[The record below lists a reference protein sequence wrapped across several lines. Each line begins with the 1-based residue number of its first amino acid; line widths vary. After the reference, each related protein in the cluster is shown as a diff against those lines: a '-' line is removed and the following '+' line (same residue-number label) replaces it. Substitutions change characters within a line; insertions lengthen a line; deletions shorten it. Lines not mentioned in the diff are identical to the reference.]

1 MAAAAGRTCGRS
13 HTRYARHCVRPDTAP
28 RPRSA
33 ASADRQS
40 CPCLRHPTAHRGR
53 RCSYLQYST
62 QISMVFLDGDSLALG
77 ELVGIADR
85 YTPVALAPDA
95 AARVDAARAVVDRKA
110 ASDEAVYGINTG
122 FGALAETRILRD
134 SLGALQLNLL
144 RSHAAGVGE
153 PLPVRAV
160 RASMALRANVL
171 AKGFSG
177 IRRST
182 LELLI
187 ELLNRRVH
195 PRVPS
200 RGSVGASG
208 DLAPLAHLS
217 LVLVGEGDAT
227 IGDDTAI
234 MSGAEA
240 LARAGLRPATLL
252 PKEGLALING
262 TQPSTAI
269 AALVIAGAERLSRAA
284 DIAAALS
291 IDGLR
296 ASIRPFDSRIHAAR
310 PHPGQRTSA
319 ANIAALLSGSAI
331 NQSHEHCGRVQDAY
345 SLRCAA
351 QTHGAARDA
360 LAFARATLTIE
371 MNGATDNPMVFADDG
386 DIVSGGNF
394 HGAPVAIAADLLV
407 IALAQLV
414 NISERR
420 SDRLV
425 DPSLSD
431 LPAFLTPDSG
441 LHSGYMLAQVTAAAL
456 ASEIKTLAHPA
467 SVDTIP
473 TSANRED
480 HVSMSMGAAL
490 KAERA
495 LQLARRVVAVEILC
509 ACQAID
515 LLAPL
520 TTSPPLQRVHTRVRS
535 IVPRLTGD
543 RPPAPDIEAISQ
555 MIDDGSFEAACELEV
570 K

>member
-1 MAAAAGRTCGRS
+1 MILLDGNSLRLDDLLAIADQNAAA
-13 HTRYARHCVRPDTAP
+13 
-28 RPRSA
+28 
-33 ASADRQS
+33 
-40 CPCLRHPTAHRGR
+40 
-53 RCSYLQYST
+53 
-62 QISMVFLDGDSLALG
+62 SLAPHA
-77 ELVGIADR
+77 VAGI
-85 YTPVALAPDA
+85 DA
-95 AARVDAARAVVDRKA
+95 SRSLVDRKA
-110 ASDEAVYGINTG
+110 AGDEAVYGINTG
-122 FGALAETRILRD
+122 FGALAETRIPRD
-134 SLGALQLNLL
+134 ALGALQLNLL
-144 RSHAAGVGE
+144 RSHAAGVGD
-153 PLPVRAV
+153 PLPARAV

-177 IRRST
+177 IRRSA
-182 LELLI
+182 LDLLI
-187 ELLNRRVH
+187 EMLNRRVH

-208 DLAPLAHLS
+208 DLAPLAHLA
-217 LVLVGEGDAT
+217 LVLIGEGEAT
-227 IGDDTAI
+227 VGDDPRV
-234 MSGAEA
+234 MSGRDA
-240 LARAGLRPATLL
+240 LAAADLTPLTLM

-262 TQPSTAI
+262 TQPSTAV
-269 AALVIAGAERLSRAA
+269 AALAVLGAERLSRAA

-291 IDGLR
+291 IDALR
-296 ASIRPFDSRIHAAR
+296 GSTRPFDVRIHAAR
-310 PHPGQRTSA
+310 PHPGQGTSA
-319 ANIAALLSGSAI
+319 ANIFALVAGSAI

-351 QTHGAARDA
+351 QAHGAARDA
-360 LAFARATLTIE
+360 LRFARATLTIE
-371 MNGATDNPMVFADDG
+371 ANSATDNPMVFAADDE
-386 DIVSGGNF
+386 IVSGGNF
-394 HGAPVAIAADLLV
+394 HGAPVAIAADLSV
-407 IALAQLV
+407 IALAQFV

-495 LQLARRVVAVEILC
+495 LALATHVIAVEILC

-520 TTSPPLQRVHTRVRS
+520 TTSRALQRVHAKVRS
-535 IVPRLTGD
+535 IVPRLAGD
-543 RPPAPDIEAISQ
+543 RPPAPDIEAISK
-555 MIDDGSFEAACELEV
+555 MIADGSLEASCEMEV